1 MWIHSGFVFRTYRT
15 GPNRGVGFGDLCQMV
30 PRQDLSCLVVCFAA
44 AVLPVNYIALD
55 FAVVLPNLNPSTAAW
70 LRPLIS
76 TVLKIS
82 CFEVGWLAMK
92 RMARALGLPNYGS
105 SL

>member
-1 MWIHSGFVFRTYRT
+1 MGIFAKYMFSVLV
-15 GPNRGVGFGDLCQMV
+15 NGVV
-30 PRQDLSCLVVCFAA
+30 SRQDLSQLMVCFAA

-76 TVLKIS
+76 TMLKIG
-82 CFEVGWLAMK
+82 CFEVGWPK
-92 RMARALGLPNYGS
+92 RMAGAC
-105 SL
+105 

>member
-1 MWIHSGFVFRTYRT
+1 MFSVLV
-15 GPNRGVGFGDLCQMV
+15 NGVV
-30 PRQDLSCLVVCFAA
+30 SRQDLSQLMVCFAA

-76 TVLKIS
+76 TMLKIG
-82 CFEVGWLAMK
+82 CFEVGWPK
-92 RMARALGLPNYGS
+92 RMAGAC
-105 SL
+105 